1 MAKITGFAKAFAGR
15 GAHRRNGHQATLA
28 NTAEFFNS
36 LLAEPHEVRNR
47 TKFHSMFT
55 KKVRNQSARETIS
68 ILRTWFCDTQF
79 E

>member
-36 LLAEPHEVRNR
+36 LLDQRMQSLDRGLAALDRN
-47 TKFHSMFT
+47 K
-55 KKVRNQSARETIS
+55 
-68 ILRTWFCDTQF
+68 
-79 E
+79 